1 MTNWNIL
8 LESAANGQT
17 TATVIALPTFKVTAT
32 TRQLAL
38 KKIQRLLTQRLSKAE
53 IVSLPI
59 PENQEAPNP
68 WLEFG
73 GIFKGDSDFAEIVE
87 TLQAERAENE

>member
-1 MTNWNIL
+1 M
-8 LESAANGQT
+8 
-17 TATVIALPTFKVTAT
+17 
-32 TRQLAL
+32 
-38 KKIQRLLTQRLSKAE
+38 
-53 IVSLPI
+53 SLPI

-87 TLQAERAENE
+87 TLQAKRAENE